1 MGKTFKDRKKFDRKN
16 ERNDG
21 LKEQKREPR
30 KGKWVAPEVEED
42 DGENIGYD
50 PFPTFIDDDEY

>member
-30 KGKWVAPEVEED
+30 KGKWVAPVEEED
-42 DGENIGYD
+42 DNA
-50 PFPTFIDDDEY
+50 FIDDDEY